1 MNSQRRAL
9 LIAATLMSFLPLG
22 RAADKAEQNA
32 VYRALFRYFQRKA
45 TDSLHLFISEN
56 PAQAVEVFGE
66 TPQDMP
72 HSKRLEGLVPAT
84 TESLR
89 KRFLDALGARDP
101 INVSDLAFEGRLKI
115 TLVSRQEPK
124 AIFENWTEFRERFP
138 DAKGLMRIS
147 HAAIDDDAQMALVY
161 AGLWCGGTCGGGY
174 LFLLAKL
181 KDGWRVVHDQ
191 VLWVA

>member
-9 LIAATLMSFLPLG
+9 LIAAALMAFLPLG

-56 PAQAVEVFGE
+56 PAQAADVLGE
-66 TPQDMP
+66 ALQDMP
-72 HSKRLEGLVPAT
+72 HTKRLEALVPAT

-89 KRFLDALGARDP
+89 KRFLVALAARDP
-101 INVSDLAFEGRLKI
+101 INVGDLAFEGPLKI
-115 TLVSRQEPK
+115 TLVSRKEPK
-124 AIFENWTEFRERFP
+124 AILESWPQFRERFP

-147 HAAIDDDAQMALVY
+147 HVAIDDDEEMALVY

-174 LFLLAKL
+174 LFLLAKR
-181 KDGWRVVHDQ
+181 KDGWRVVQDQ